1 MEVRIEDQLIIA
13 SFILFLSL
21 FVSTV
26 LTAGSFVHFPVLTL
40 IKITHSYLKQHLI
53 FILRSLNIADWN
65 QVTHLKRCQKK
76 KSGHI
81 LSMLTKYEAICAI
94 SASKSKPPNS
104 HSLCRTET
112 DNFNSPSVL
121 SLSKGLL
128 QKKYIYF

>member
-76 KSGHI
+76 I
-81 LSMLTKYEAICAI
+81 RPY
-94 SASKSKPPNS
+94 
-104 HSLCRTET
+104 SL
-112 DNFNSPSVL
+112 DVD
-121 SLSKGLL
+121 K
-128 QKKYIYF
+128 I